1 VHQTGSSLHYQH
13 VRSSSQLSLC
23 AFLLK
28 LTTLEWID
36 QKFAKTKMGYI
47 SVPSNLNG
55 ITGIA
60 SYYCVI
66 LKTMILRNAIKKIQ
80 NGVFL
85 FSLKKKQNLVYF
97 LKTQTNVFFFE
108 KNKKNNRWVVF
119 FFKKKRVFLNPATP
133 ALPHNATKIQGSC
146 PQRSGEVLELSQGRL
161 EVHLPSH
168 SWIRWEIATS
178 GHTRYWEGIPGFLRE
193 PTICG

>member
-1 VHQTGSSLHYQH
+1 
-13 VRSSSQLSLC
+13 
-23 AFLLK
+23 
-28 LTTLEWID
+28 
-36 QKFAKTKMGYI
+36 MGYI

-108 KNKKNNRWVVF
+108 KNKKNNR
-119 FFKKKRVFLNPATP
+119 
-133 ALPHNATKIQGSC
+133 
-146 PQRSGEVLELSQGRL
+146 
-161 EVHLPSH
+161 
-168 SWIRWEIATS
+168 
-178 GHTRYWEGIPGFLRE
+178 
-193 PTICG
+193 